1 MAFCEK
7 QKREELFHRIH
18 EAVPEVDMK
27 LLREKVMRV
36 REKGFAGRDGEWDR
50 HCACIAAPIF
60 DQNGMLQ
67 GCLGISVPDFRL
79 PEDDSDYV
87 RLILEGA
94 KEISLHM
101 GWYQ

>member
-1 MAFCEK
+1 MAS
-7 QKREELFHRIH
+7 
-18 EAVPEVDMK
+18 
-27 LLREKVMRV
+27 
-36 REKGFAGRDGEWDR
+36 G
-50 HCACIAAPIF
+50 IAIAPVLPPPIF